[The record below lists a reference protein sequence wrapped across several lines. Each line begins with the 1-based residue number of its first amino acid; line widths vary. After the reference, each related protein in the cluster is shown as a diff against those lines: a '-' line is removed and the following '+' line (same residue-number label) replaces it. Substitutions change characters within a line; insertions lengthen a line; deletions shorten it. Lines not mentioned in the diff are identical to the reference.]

1 MRVLLKFSSLPA
13 FLCVLFLAC
22 NTHTAPT
29 TLFEKIPSKTSGIT
43 FVNKVENTEDFNI
56 FSYRNFYNGG
66 GAAIGDLNNDGLSD
80 IFLTSNMGDNKL
92 YLNRGNFRFEDV
104 TEQAGVAGKKF
115 WSTGVTLVDI
125 NADGWLDIYVC
136 NAGYNAGEKP
146 ENELFINQMGLPQ
159 PPSEGGGGTG
169 GIPVFKEEAAQWGL
183 NEDGYSTHAAFFD
196 YDRDGDL
203 DCYILNN
210 SFMPVNTLNYSGNRE
225 LYAQDWPVK
234 DFLKGGGDK
243 LLRNDGPP
251 RPPQGGEKGSG
262 PGHSRMPERS
272 VSPPL
277 GGAGGGFVDVTKQ
290 ANIYGSL
297 IGFGLGVT
305 VGDVNGDEWPDLY
318 ISNDFYE
325 RDYLYINQ
333 QDGTFREE
341 IEQWMNH
348 LSEASMGADMADI
361 NNDSYPDIFTTEML
375 PGDEY
380 RLKTNTLFK
389 NYNSHD
395 LEQQRGFYHQYSQ
408 NCLHLNSP
416 AGPGGQGHFRDIAHY
431 AGVAATDWSWG
442 ALLFDMDNDGW
453 RDIYVCNGIAKDV
466 IDQDF
471 IDFFADD
478 IIQKMALTGQ
488 KEQINEVLNKM
499 PSNPLLN
506 KCFRNTG
513 PSLRFE
519 DVGQQWGFDT
529 PSFSNGAA
537 YGDLDNDGDLD
548 MVINNVNQEAF
559 LYRNNSR
566 EITGNHYVAF
576 QLKGHAPNTFAIGAK
591 VWVYHNGKQ
600 QTAELVP
607 SRGFQSSVDYK
618 LVFGLGQ
625 DTVVDHVL
633 VLWPDGEFSTWGKPQ
648 IDALVTLSRDDVGRF
663 ADIDRLF
670 DPGPNPE
677 FFEETASP
685 FEAHREDGFVDFYP
699 ENLVYH
705 MVSRE
710 GPKAAV
716 ADVNADGRDDVFIG
730 GATGQPGQLW
740 LQTLSG
746 TFIRTE
752 RATFDP
758 DSLYEDTALCFFDAD
773 GDHDLDLFVGAGG
786 NAQPLNSRF
795 MQHRLYFNDG
805 RGHFTKNES
814 ALPLAGF
821 NTSAA
826 VPMDLDTDGDLDLLV
841 TSRSSPGQYGVPPLH
856 FFYENDGKGK
866 FRNVSRAFS
875 DVLTS
880 LGMVTDAK
888 LVNLVGDAAPE
899 LVVVSEWGA
908 PQVFDLKDKQLR
920 PVKTNL
926 SDRSG
931 WWYALESDDVD
942 GDGDQDLILGNRGEN
957 FYFSGTAEQP
967 AKLWLGDFD
976 QNGVLEKITTRS
988 VGGRDMPV
996 AMKKELTAQVPNL
1009 KKIALRHTDYATK
1022 SIQDLFPPERLKNA
1036 VVLTGNY
1043 FSSAVALNDGN
1054 GQFRLIAL
1062 PKEVQFSSV
1071 NAIAVTDLN
1080 ADGRNDLL
1088 LAGNDAGF
1096 LPQFSKLDASF
1107 GHTLINRGNGEFQWV
1122 DNGDS
1127 GFFVRGEVRGL
1138 KTLTFKGKRG
1148 LLATL
1153 NDGKPR
1159 LFMRK

>member
-1 MRVLLKFSSLPA
+1 MRVLLNLLGLLA
-13 FLCVLFLAC
+13 CLCVPFSAC
-22 NTHTAPT
+22 NDQPKSN
-29 TLFEKIPSKTSGIT
+29 TLFEKIPAKTSGIT
-43 FVNKVENTEDFNI
+43 FVNKVENTEEFNI

-80 IFLTSNMGDNKL
+80 IYLTSNLGDNKL
-92 YLNRGNFRFEDV
+92 YLNRGDMKFEDI
-104 TEQAGVAGKKF
+104 TEKAGVAGSKS
-115 WSTGVTLVDI
+115 WSTGVVLVDI

-136 NAGYNAGEKP
+136 NAGYKSGEKP
-146 ENELFINQMGLPQ
+146 ENELFINQGGLPS
-159 PPSEGGGGTG
+159 PPSEGGGGVG
-169 GIPVFKEEAAQWGL
+169 GTPVFKEEAAKWGL
-183 NEDGYSTHAAFFD
+183 NEDGYTTHAAFFD

-210 SFMPVNTLNYSGNRE
+210 SFMPVNTLQYSGNRD
-225 LYAQDWPVK
+225 LYAKDWPVK

-251 RPPQGGEKGSG
+251 PT
-262 PGHSRMPERS
+262 
-272 VSPPL
+272 
-277 GGAGGGFVDVTKQ
+277 GGAGGGFVDVSKS
-290 ANIYGSL
+290 ANIFGSL

-305 VGDVNGDEWPDLY
+305 VGDINSDGWPDLY

-333 QDGTFREE
+333 QDGTFHEE

-361 NNDSYPDIFTTEML
+361 NNDGYPEIFTTEML
-375 PGDEY
+375 PGDDY

-395 LEQQRGFYHQYSQ
+395 LEQQRGFYYQYSQ
-408 NCLHLNSP
+408 NCLHLNNRDHTFS
-416 AGPGGQGHFRDIAHY
+416 DIAHY

-478 IIQKMALTGQ
+478 IIQKMALTGK
-488 KEQINEVLNKM
+488 KEQLNEVLNKM
-499 PSNPLLN
+499 PAQPLLN
-506 KCFRNTG
+506 KCYRNTG
-513 PSLRFE
+513 PSLKFD
-519 DVGQQWGFDT
+519 DVGEQWGFDT

-548 MVINNVNQEAF
+548 MVVNNVNQEAF
-559 LYRNNSR
+559 LYRNRSS
-566 EITGNHYVAF
+566 ETTENHYLTI
-576 QLKGHAPNTFAIGAK
+576 QLKGKGQNTFAIGSK
-591 VWVYHNGKQ
+591 VKVNCDGEEM
-600 QTAELVP
+600 TAELFP

-618 LVFGLGQ
+618 LVFGLGKK
-625 DTVVDHVL
+625 TAVDNVMIT
-633 VLWPDGEFSTWGKPQ
+633 WPDSEVSILPNPP
-648 IDALVTLSRDDVGRF
+648 IDTLLVTSWEDVGKYQDV
-663 ADIDRLF
+663 DIPLVQVLSAKKPAF
-670 DPGPNPE
+670 FQETPN
-677 FFEETASP
+677 P
-685 FEAHREDGFVDFYP
+685 FEAHREDDFVDFYQ

-716 ADVNADGRDDVFIG
+716 ADVNGDGRDDVFIG
-730 GATGQPGQLW
+730 GASGQPGQLW
-740 LQTLSG
+740 TQSASG
-746 TFIRTE
+746 AFVRME

-758 DSLYEDTALCFFDAD
+758 DSLYEDTAVCFFDAD
-773 GDHDLDLFVGAGG
+773 GDRDLDLFVGAGG

-795 MQHRLYFNDG
+795 MQHRMYFNDG
-805 RGHFTKNES
+805 RGRFTKNES

-821 NTSAA
+821 NTSVA
-826 VPMDLDTDGDLDLLV
+826 VPMDLDGDSDLDLLV

-866 FRNVSRAFS
+866 FRNVSKAFS
-875 DVLTS
+875 EVLST
-880 LGMVTDAK
+880 LGMITDAR
-888 LVNLVGDAAPE
+888 LVNVVGDAAPE
-899 LVVVSEWGA
+899 LVVVGEWGS
-908 PQVFDLKDKQLR
+908 PRIFSLKNKQLT
-920 PVKTNL
+920 PVKSNL
-926 SDRSG
+926 SDYSG
-931 WWYALESDDVD
+931 WWYALAADDVD
-942 GDGDQDLILGNRGEN
+942 GDGDQDLVLGNRGEN
-957 FYFSGTAEQP
+957 FYFTGTADQP

-976 QNGVLEKITTRS
+976 QNGILEKITTRS
-988 VGGRDMPV
+988 IGGRDMPV
-996 AMKKELTAQVPNL
+996 AMKKEMTAQVPSL
-1009 KKIALRHTDYATK
+1009 KKIALRHTEYATK
-1022 SIQDLFPPERLKNA
+1022 SIQDLFPESLKKA
-1036 VVLTGNY
+1036 SVLTGNY

-1071 NAIAVTDLN
+1071 NAIAITDLN
-1080 ADGRNDLL
+1080 GDGRNDLL

-1107 GHTLINRGNGEFQWV
+1107 GHTLLNRGDGTYEWV
-1122 DNGDS
+1122 ENAES
-1127 GFFVRGEVRGL
+1127 GFTLRGEVRSL
-1138 KTLTFKGKRG
+1138 NMLTIKGKKQ
-1148 LLATL
+1148 LLASV
-1153 NDGKPR
+1153 NGKKPK
-1159 LFMRK
+1159 LFLRKQPDSRAN